1 MDLCE
6 FQDSLVSEGVSGQP
20 GLHREKTV
28 SLENG
33 RGRERR
39 EDRLELA
46 TTVGRMLAK
55 DSPKSKSI
63 PKCTTKCMWW

>member
-6 FQDSLVSEGVSGQP
+6 FLASLVSEGFSGQP
-20 GLHREKTV
+20 GLQREKTL
-28 SLENG
+28 SHENG

-46 TTVGRMLAK
+46 MNVGRMLA
-55 DSPKSKSI
+55 
-63 PKCTTKCMWW
+63 

>member
-28 SLENG
+28 SHENK
-33 RGRERR
+33 RRKERR
-39 EDRLELA
+39 KARLELA
-46 TTVGRMLAK
+46 TTVGRMLA
-55 DSPKSKSI
+55 
-63 PKCTTKCMWW
+63 

>member
-33 RGRERR
+33 RGRERERR
-39 EDRLELA
+39 EDKLELA
-46 TTVGRMLAK
+46 TTVGRMLA
-55 DSPKSKSI
+55 
-63 PKCTTKCMWW
+63 

>member
-6 FQDSLVSEGVSGQP
+6 FQASLVYRARFRTARATQRKLVSKKK
-20 GLHREKTV
+20 KTV
-28 SLENG
+28 SRENG

-46 TTVGRMLAK
+46 MTVGRMLA
-55 DSPKSKSI
+55 
-63 PKCTTKCMWW
+63 

>member
-6 FQDSLVSEGVSGQP
+6 FQASLVYRASFRTATATQRKLVSKKK
-20 GLHREKTV
+20 KTV
-28 SLENG
+28 SRENG

-55 DSPKSKSI
+55 I
-63 PKCTTKCMWW
+63 H

>member
-6 FQDSLVSEGVSGQP
+6 FQASLVYRASFRTARATQINLVSKKKKR
-20 GLHREKTV
+20 LSH
-28 SLENG
+28 ENG

-46 TTVGRMLAK
+46 TTVGRMLA
-55 DSPKSKSI
+55 
-63 PKCTTKCMWW
+63 

>member
-46 TTVGRMLAK
+46 TTVGRMLA
-55 DSPKSKSI
+55 
-63 PKCTTKCMWW
+63 